1 MCHGKVEE
9 RKTERTVDQAF
20 DQQCSKDWQLP
31 KTGPAARTGAAGW
44 RRKVIAHRLE
54 DSDVKKAYDYQL
66 STRNLIVNVCMN
78 NLKSTTR
85 LQKNMG

>member
-31 KTGPAARTGAAGW
+31 KTVLQQEPELLGGGG
-44 RRKVIAHRLE
+44 KSL
-54 DSDVKKAYDYQL
+54 
-66 STRNLIVNVCMN
+66 LID
-78 NLKSTTR
+78 
-85 LQKNMG
+85 